1 MYLVQQGSV
10 AVYKNEPNPS
20 DPDHPHMNVISVK
33 KKGDVLGEL
42 AVIFRQPRNAGAIAE
57 NVVVCNVLQ
66 KAAFESVIV
75 DFHKDRETIQLNLER
90 EDLHKASKIFWDS
103 KHVCFRKRDDL
114 HSNLV
119 HSKPAGVQDTT
130 HDDVELEHLRYDLIA
145 FKDSVNQ
152 SLSEIKASIQALSPK
167 GGAKTE
173 TPATE
178 PR

>member
-20 DPDHPHMNVISVK
+20 DPDHPHMKVISVK
-33 KKGDVLGEL
+33 RRGDVLGEL
-42 AVIFRQPRNAGAIAE
+42 AVIFRQPRTAGAIAE

-66 KAAFESVIV
+66 KTAFESVIV

-103 KHVCFRKRDDL
+103 KYVCFRKRDDL

-119 HSKPAGVQDTT
+119 HSTPAGVQDTT
-130 HDDVELEHLRYDLIA
+130 NDSELEHLRYDLLA
-145 FKDSVNQ
+145 FKDSMRE
-152 SLSEIKASIQALSPK
+152 SLSEIKASIQALSPPK
-167 GGAKTE
+167 GGAKAGTE
-173 TPATE
+173 AME
-178 PR
+178 PS